1 MSLEEGIGGA
11 VAGSG
16 LMGLLA
22 VGLRVFGRDRREA
35 RKTAV
40 EAAKVEAKRE
50 ETGTHA
56 TERAFDDVKSL
67 LADERELRR
76 QERDHYARQLDA
88 LTDELDAMREANAGL
103 IRSLTEALDL
113 VCKQQGEIDRQRTE
127 IVRLRNEVLRRYVD
141 SERP

>member
-1 MSLEEGIGGA
+1 MSLEDGIGGA
-11 VAGSG
+11 FAGG
-16 LMGLLA
+16 GVLGLLA
-22 VGLRVFGRDRREA
+22 VGMRVFGRVRTRDA
-35 RKTAV
+35 TAKVKTA
-40 EAAKVEAKRE
+40 AIEAKRE

-67 LADERELRR
+67 LAEERDLRR
-76 QERDHYARQLDA
+76 QERDRYTQQLDV

-113 VCKQQGEIDRQRTE
+113 VCKQQVEMDRQKTE
-127 IVRLRNEVLRRYVD
+127 IIRLRNEVLRRYMD